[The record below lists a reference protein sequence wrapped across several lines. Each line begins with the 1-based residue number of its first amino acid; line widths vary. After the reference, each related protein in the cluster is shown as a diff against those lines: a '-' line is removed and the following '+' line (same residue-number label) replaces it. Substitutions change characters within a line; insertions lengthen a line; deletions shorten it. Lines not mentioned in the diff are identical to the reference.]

1 MSLLEMLG
9 FGNGRGRRDAG
20 EEVPSGPVREIMT
33 RLEGLPPERA
43 RFVAAFAFVL
53 ARVANADLDIS
64 GKERDVIAGIVAD
77 FGGMDEDH
85 ARLVAEI
92 AARQNELR
100 GGTEDYL
107 VTRELRRTASAEE
120 KRRLL
125 HCLFAVSAADD
136 SISLREEE
144 EVRRI
149 SDELGL
155 EHHDY
160 IAARSEFRDKRAVLR
175 K

>member
-1 MSLLEMLG
+1 MSLFELLG
-9 FGNGRGRRDAG
+9 FGEAKAPRKEDSQVSA
-20 EEVPSGPVREIMT
+20 PVREIMSK
-33 RLEGLPPERA
+33 LEGLPPERA

-64 GKERDVIAGIVAD
+64 QAERHAIARIVSD
-77 FGGMDEDH
+77 FGEMDE
-85 ARLVAEI
+85 AQAELVAEI

-107 VTRELRRTASAEE
+107 VTRELRRTASPEE

-144 EVRRI
+144 EARRVA
-149 SDELGL
+149 DELGL
-155 EHHDY
+155 EHSDY

-175 K
+175 S